1 MSLRHANRWTHP
13 WAARR
18 NPSALRAVT
27 VVRYTVVRKLGI
39 VIARGIELILGV
51 SGLSYFFLSGEEDSW
66 EAGFL
71 AAWSFVAFTYIFVG
85 TLVVRRF
92 RKTNPAEP
100 MPPVSGW
107 AGSALSRR
115 LGFLLTVAA
124 SLTGMNAARS
134 VLADGENEDYGALL
148 RGLGV
153 LAMVSAW
160 VLLHSGYA
168 RFYSFWHE
176 WKFPACPHPGPT
188 EFLYFAFT
196 VGVSFAAS
204 DVEVRSRALRW
215 HVMVHSVI
223 SFFYNAIVLAV
234 AVSIITGK

>member
-1 MSLRHANRWTHP
+1 M
-13 WAARR
+13 
-18 NPSALRAVT
+18 
-27 VVRYTVVRKLGI
+27 RKLGI

-51 SGLSYFFLSGEEDSW
+51 SGLSYFILSDEDAKW
-66 EAGFL
+66 EVAFL
-71 AAWSFVAFTYIFVG
+71 AAWSFVAFTYICVG
-85 TLVVRRF
+85 TLVVRRWS
-92 RKTNPAEP
+92 KTDPGKP
-100 MPPVSGW
+100 MPPTAGW
-107 AGSALSRR
+107 AGSVFTRR

-124 SLTGMNAARS
+124 SLTGMNAALS
-134 VLADGENEDYGALL
+134 ALADHEDEAIGAVVP
-148 RGLGV
+148 GLGV

-168 RFYSFWHE
+168 RFYSYWSE

-204 DVEVRSRALRW
+204 DVEVQNRTLRW

-223 SFFYNAIVLAV
+223 SFFYNAVVLAV